1 MKKTEKEESPTIA
14 DLGEMFTRCVFPI
27 GLSLKKDNFED
38 RIVVIVS
45 NLDSILGLHKE
56 RGKPTNNI
64 IKIKFCDKSE
74 SYHIDIMIKVTN
86 KENVILSYQEYCVFT
101 KSKSLLKK
109 WAKELIE
116 HIEEL
121 KEKYGDEDTDDEEDE
136 DE

>member
-1 MKKTEKEESPTIA
+1 MKKKEKEESPTIA
-14 DLGEMFTRCVFPI
+14 DLGEMFTRCVFPVC
-27 GLSLKKDNFED
+27 LSLKKDTFED
-38 RIVVIVS
+38 RIVVIVG
-45 NLDSILGLHKE
+45 NLDSILRLHKE

-74 SYHIDIMIKVTN
+74 PYHIDIIINVTN
-86 KENVILSYQEYCVFT
+86 KEDVILSYQEYYVFT
-101 KSKSLLKK
+101 NSKSLLKK
-109 WAKELIE
+109 WAKQLIE